1 MEAVN
6 QVKGDPRVIRV
17 LLGLLMAVLLMAGLL
32 ARAVEPPLQES
43 VARVVQRSGMREQV
57 AEIAAMIQVQ
67 IRAQL
72 NAPRNG
78 TTGLAPDKRKSLIAS
93 VDAAYATDALL
104 RYIEAALATSL
115 PETASAEVLA
125 WLESD
130 PGQRISLRE
139 AEASKE
145 FAAPGKVRDATETMT
160 PPPAAR
166 SDRYHRLVEATHRV
180 AGQAQITLGIV
191 AGTSYVL
198 ASAAAVGE
206 AKAPDPDAIRASL
219 EPRRASL
226 AASLGKAIDALMA
239 ITYEPISDADLD
251 AYLAFA
257 ESPAGHVFHEA
268 TVRAI
273 DHALYQAA
281 RESTRLF
288 TEKLQSR
295 QAPAVEAQRTQASE

>member
-1 MEAVN
+1 MIR
-6 QVKGDPRVIRV
+6 GLRV
-17 LLGLLMAVLLMAGLL
+17 LMMGVVLLAGQSAGAAELP
-32 ARAVEPPLQES
+32 VTES
-43 VARVVQRSGMREQV
+43 VVLVVQRSGLREQV

-78 TTGLAPDKRKSLIAS
+78 ATGLSPANRKSLIAA
-93 VDAAYATDALL
+93 VDTAYAIDVLL
-104 RYIEAALATSL
+104 AYIERELATSL
-115 PETASAEVLA
+115 PAATVDEVMT

-130 PGQRISLRE
+130 AGRRISLRE

-166 SDRYHRLVEATHRV
+166 SERYQRLVVATHRV
-180 AGQAQITLGIV
+180 AGQAQITLDIV

-198 ASAAAVGE
+198 ASAAAAGQETV
-206 AKAPDPDAIRASL
+206 PDLDAIRSSL
-219 EPRRASL
+219 EPRRAVL
-226 AASLGKAIDALMA
+226 AASLGKASDALMA
-239 ITYEPISDADLD
+239 ITYEPVGDADLD

-257 ESPAGHVFHEA
+257 ESPSGLVFHQV
-268 TVRAI
+268 TVDGI

-281 RESTRLF
+281 KKSVFLF
-288 TEKLQSR
+288 KEKLQ
-295 QAPAVEAQRTQASE
+295 QKGQTPE